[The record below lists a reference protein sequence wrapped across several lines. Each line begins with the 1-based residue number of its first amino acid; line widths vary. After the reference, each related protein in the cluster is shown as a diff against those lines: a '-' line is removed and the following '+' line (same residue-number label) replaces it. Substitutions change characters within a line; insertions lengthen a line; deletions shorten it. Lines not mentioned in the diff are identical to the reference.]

1 MNQFSIHQDSP
12 CTAVQDILEAY
23 LADELDTATHARTAA
38 HVASCPRCQDEVRFA
53 EAINEA
59 LKELPRPE
67 PPPKIFNTVAAHV
80 RAHPDNKRNR
90 NWTHRVFRLFTFS
103 DNLVSSLVRGGVLAC
118 LVGMALFGIHQY
130 QQHTRIAQASRDI
143 NYALSKLHYAME
155 RTDIVI
161 NEKLPDVRIDAAS
174 RRSFVM
180 IEDASRRVSK
190 QQTNISSAIHRS
202 LNSHNQFSQVT
213 SRLKHHEH
221 LHQEGE
227 TP

>member
-1 MNQFSIHQDSP
+1 MNQFSIRQDSP
-12 CTAVQDILEAY
+12 CQVVQDILETY

-38 HVASCPRCQDEVRFA
+38 HVASCPRCQHEVRLA

-67 PPPKIFNTVAAHV
+67 PPSKIFNTVAAYV
-80 RAHPDNKRNR
+80 RAHPDSNK
-90 NWTHRVFRLFTFS
+90 NWRHRIFRFFAFWDHLAAPI
-103 DNLVSSLVRGGVLAC
+103 VRGGVLAC

-130 QQHTRIAQASRDI
+130 QRHTRIAQASRDL

-155 RTDIVI
+155 RTDNII

-202 LNSHNQFSQVT
+202 LDNLNGFPDA
-213 SRLKHHEH
+213 KYDNY
-221 LHQEGE
+221 LHQKGS